1 MALVDR
7 SASGPAAA
15 RQRPWWDLTR
25 IPTPVF
31 IVGIILVLMP
41 VVANDFLL
49 RQILSYAMIL
59 GTIALSLMFL
69 AGYGNMVSLV
79 QMTVAGVAAYMTAI
93 FGTSAIETISLGWPW
108 WVAAPLAILVAT
120 VFGTLSGALA
130 VRTEGIYTIMIT
142 LAIAAAMFYLV
153 RQNYTLFNGFSGLNQ
168 VRAPVFWGIDWRS
181 PIPFYYLCL
190 LISAAAFAAV
200 VYVKRSPFG
209 LALQG
214 VRDNPRRMAALG
226 FNVTAHRIAAYAFA
240 SVIAGTAGVLLVW
253 LNGQVS
259 PGTIGIGPAIDI
271 LIIAVVGGFMVYTLA
286 TRSLLDINVLHDR
299 NPIAVKLSDGSIRNA
314 YTMRVLNK
322 HGFDRLIAIDI
333 EGPAN
338 AMIHVVGADS
348 VTPDRPMIV
357 VGRDQTEELR
367 LLVTAPADSNPDKSV
382 PVKFHVTDIGLGVV
396 ASATDNFVNP

>member
-7 SASGPAAA
+7 STPAAGV
-15 RQRPWWDLTR
+15 RPRPWWDLTR
-25 IPTPVF
+25 IPTAVF
-31 IVGIILVLMP
+31 IVGIVLLLMP
-41 VVANDFLL
+41 VVAGDFLL

-93 FGTSAIETISLGWPW
+93 FGSSAIETISLGWPW
-108 WVAAPLAILVAT
+108 WVAAPLAIFVAT
-120 VFGTLSGALA
+120 IFGTLSGALA

-181 PIPFYYLCL
+181 PIPFYYLTL
-190 LISAAAFAAV
+190 AVTVAAYAAV
-200 VYVKRSPFG
+200 VYVSRSPFG

-259 PGTIGIGPAIDI
+259 PGTIAIGPAIDI
-271 LIIAVVGGFMVYTLA
+271 LIIAVVGGLA
-286 TRSLLDINVLHDR
+286 HPIGPFLGAILYVLLRTFALDILVSLGLAGER
-299 NPIAVKLSDGSIRNA
+299 FQLLIGIGFLAVVFFSSDGLLGLWRRFRERA
-314 YTMRVLNK
+314 RRDPVT
-322 HGFDRLIAIDI
+322 
-333 EGPAN
+333 
-338 AMIHVVGADS
+338 GA
-348 VTPDRPMIV
+348 R
-357 VGRDQTEELR
+357 RD
-367 LLVTAPADSNPDKSV
+367 
-382 PVKFHVTDIGLGVV
+382 G
-396 ASATDNFVNP
+396 